1 MNTMDVKKMD
11 VGTVWW
17 FWFNTSAFFID
28 KRLRHIMRFLPSD
41 PRCKFCNA
49 PFRGI
54 GGLISRVVFNKHPS
68 TLNPRFCD
76 MCDAAMQRFPGG
88 AEVEMSILF
97 ADIRGSTAL
106 STQMSAS
113 QFGGLINRFYGAT
126 AKAINDED
134 GLVEKLAG
142 DSVSAFWGAGF
153 AGPDYV
159 HRTLEVAK
167 RISTAMQREQ
177 IPVGIGVHSGV
188 AFFGA
193 VASPDGLCNLTGVG
207 EEVNVAARL
216 AAQAG
221 AGEIIVSEPALAA
234 AGEPADG
241 LESRTLELK
250 GIQQPVPVRVIHGSV
265 ASAA

>member
-1 MNTMDVKKMD
+1 MKTTDVSKMD

-28 KRLRHIMRFLPSD
+28 KRLRHIMRYLPSD

-49 PFRGI
+49 PFRGV
-54 GGLISRVVFNKHPS
+54 GGLISRVIFNKRPS
-68 TLNPRFCD
+68 ALNPRFCD

-106 STQMSAS
+106 STQMSAA
-113 QFGGLINRFYGAT
+113 QFASLFSRFYAGT

-142 DSVSAFWGAGF
+142 DSVSSFWGAGF

-159 HRTLEVAK
+159 RRTVDVAK
-167 RISTAMQREQ
+167 RISTLMQREH
-177 IPVGIGVHSGV
+177 IPVGIGVHYGT

-193 VASPDGLCNLTGVG
+193 VATPDGLCNLTGVG
-207 EEVNVAARL
+207 EEVNLAARL

-221 AGEIIVSEPALAA
+221 EGEIIISQPALEA

-241 LESRTLELK
+241 LERRTLELK
-250 GIQQPVPVRVIHGSV
+250 GIPAPVQVRVMH
-265 ASAA
+265 AATTPIS